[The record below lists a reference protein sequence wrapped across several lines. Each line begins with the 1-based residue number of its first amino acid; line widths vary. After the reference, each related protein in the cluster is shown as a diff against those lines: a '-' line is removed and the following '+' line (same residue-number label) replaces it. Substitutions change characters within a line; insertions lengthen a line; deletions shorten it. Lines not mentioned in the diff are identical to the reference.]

1 MTDDRTS
8 VLARLDTAAVRWVR
22 IVWCDHA
29 GLIRAKAAHRRLLAD
44 GLPDGIGITVAQQAL
59 PVMFDAVAPDSGLGP
74 VGEARLIPD
83 WSTLA
88 LLPWAPGHAHVMG
101 DMVMDGVPWDLCP
114 REFLRAQIRGLADTG
129 FTARA
134 AFENEFFLLRRA
146 ASGMVPADDTVYAA
160 TGSMNLHHAF
170 VADLTAALEALGLEP
185 EFYYPESAPGQQE
198 ISIRH
203 AEPLAAADR
212 QISYREAVRGVAAR
226 HGYVASFLPKV
237 HESVAGSG
245 CHLNFSLWRAGEGA
259 MGDARHTTGLS
270 DVARGFVA
278 GVLDHLHGL
287 AAITVPSCNSYRRL
301 QPHFWSSAYTAW
313 GPDNREAAVR
323 VPSTFPS
330 DRAGSTNAE
339 LKASDSSSNPYLAL
353 GGLLAAG
360 LDGVTRKLDPGEPV
374 LVDPGALSDSERQKR
389 GIQRYPTTLRAA
401 LDRLEANSV
410 LMRALGSTLARA
422 YLAVKRSEAEAFGKE
437 GVEFETKHHF
447 WKF

>member
-1 MTDDRTS
+1 
-8 VLARLDTAAVRWVR
+8 VR

-301 QPHFWSSAYTAW
+301 QPHFWAGAFAAW
-313 GPDNREAAVR
+313 GYDNREAAIR
-323 VPSTFPS
+323 VT
-330 DRAGSTNAE
+330 RGAGGATRFE
-339 LKASDSSSNPYLAL
+339 LKTCDATSNPYLAL
-353 GGLLAAG
+353 GAVIAAG
-360 LDGVTRKLDPGEPV
+360 MDGVRRGLELPPDV
-374 LVDPGALSDSERQKR
+374 AVDPGLYSEDERRRR
-389 GIQRYPTTLRAA
+389 GIEPLPRSLGEALQALAADKTLC
-401 LDRLEANSV
+401 DS
-410 LMRALGSTLARA
+410 LGSARARA
-422 YLAVKRSEAEAFGKE
+422 YLAVKRMEWEALRDLSLVDEVAMLAE
-437 GVEFETKHHF
+437 RY
-447 WKF
+447 